1 MKISWKYA
9 KVLLQFQNGVGPRD
23 SSNIML
29 RSQKNVAAV
38 CCAFH
43 IHTDLKSGSKF
54 AATALNKKN
63 AKIDGAPDWH
73 IDSYGGTSVPS
84 TSDVGIKS
92 VPRKKNW
99 LWRWLT
105 VFDKH
110 MILQHMIS
118 ARQAQ
123 GAFWQVAKNKFCHL
137 HIADW
142 LPLSWDD
149 LRSETCLFVKKSVF
163 RYKDIFPQRTSTWF
177 LWLLVLELYYSYSC
191 GSCFYWCG
199 GRGISTLHERV
210 LSNVRSIRG
219 LLALNLIVVW

>member
-9 KVLLQFQNGVGPRD
+9 KVLLQFQNGVGPGD

-29 RSQKNVAAV
+29 RSQKKCS
-38 CCAFH
+38 CCMLRISYTRWSEVWKQVFCNCF
-43 IHTDLKSGSKF
+43 KY
-54 AATALNKKN
+54 KN
-63 AKIDGAPDWH
+63 AKKIDGAPDWH
-73 IDSYGGTSVPS
+73 IDSYGGTSEPS

-92 VPRKKNW
+92 VPREKK
-99 LWRWLT
+99 LIMTLT
-105 VFDKH
+105 HSVWH
-110 MILQHMIS
+110 W
-118 ARQAQ
+118 QAHDFAAYDICPPGQ

-149 LRSETCLFVKKSVF
+149 LRSETCLFVKKSAF

-191 GSCFYWCG
+191 GSCFYY
-199 GRGISTLHERV
+199 GR
-210 LSNVRSIRG
+210 N
-219 LLALNLIVVW
+219 LNLTWKGIW